1 MANTN
6 IRDLKVFEFNRA
18 LSYVSE
24 ILEIERKKAK
34 LQREW
39 YAIQGELKQWDT
51 ELKSSSSYTKDEISI
66 IQSFMESINARKA
79 EIDKEQDDL
88 NEYEDELEKL
98 VKKVLEF
105 VIVEGEY
112 FALTKEEIQESF
124 AEEYIYILTEIKLDN
139 NSTDIFISDL
149 FEHKSDL
156 ILLLYDVY
164 GREQEELISDI
175 ADADPEEEFEN
186 SFYDYFSLNKEIWK
200 ISLNLSKNV
209 IQRRAFIALLCVIRK
224 FNFIIY
230 LVKKYKIRYSII
242 KYNMYL

>member
-6 IRDLKVFEFNRA
+6 IRDLRVFEFNRA
-18 LSYVSE
+18 LSYVSK

-66 IQSFMESINARKA
+66 IRSFMESINARKA

-124 AEEYIYILTEIKLDN
+124 AEEYIYILAEIKLDN

-164 GREQEELISDI
+164 GREQEKLISDI
-175 ADADPEEEFEN
+175 ADANSEEEFEN
-186 SFYDYFSLNKEIWK
+186 SFYDYFSFK
-200 ISLNLSKNV
+200 
-209 IQRRAFIALLCVIRK
+209 
-224 FNFIIY
+224 
-230 LVKKYKIRYSII
+230 
-242 KYNMYL
+242 

>member
-6 IRDLKVFEFNRA
+6 IRDLEVFEFNRA

-39 YAIQGELKQWDT
+39 YAIQGELKQWNT

-79 EIDKEQDDL
+79 EIDKEQDNL

-124 AEEYIYILTEIKLDN
+124 VEEYIYILAEIRLEN
-139 NSTDIFISDL
+139 YTVTISDL
-149 FEHKSDL
+149 FDRKSDL

-175 ADADPEEEFEN
+175 ADANPEEEFEN

-200 ISLNLSKNV
+200 ISLNLYKNV

-242 KYNMYL
+242 K